1 MVKWGISNQLHAKAA
16 DQKTFMAS
24 YQNFL
29 IALSIRNKLELHN
42 WLLNSIQLQ
51 QTVSHLQNN
60 QNVLLYNNGANF
72 YVPLSLAAHFRH

>member
-1 MVKWGISNQLHAKAA
+1 
-16 DQKTFMAS
+16 MAG

-60 QNVLLYNNGANF
+60 QNVLLHNNGANF
-72 YVPLSLAAHFRH
+72 YLHLSLAAHFI